1 MTIKPFGDEMVYLSR
16 VTHSSYTRIRFTER
30 LKEIFNC
37 TGRKNLPPE
46 DAKGWTSVLLERAS
60 RFIWELRCGRKDRK
74 LFKRAIR
81 TLVKVINTTGD
92 LALITDGER
101 RYGQVLFNLCSELVR
116 TGKRGRPPRTLP
128 KGIQV
133 RVKNTGSRAPKRGRK
148 RPKYQAPCREHPQ
161 TSSAIENTPIQANH
175 LEAFNASLRRRCAA
189 YRRKTNTY
197 AKKKK
202 RLQQRLDVYWILH
215 NFARVHFTTKY
226 VPAVALGIIEQG
238 LSLAEIFSIPCVWN

>member
-1 MTIKPFGDEMVYLSR
+1 
-16 VTHSSYTRIRFTER
+16 
-30 LKEIFNC
+30 
-37 TGRKNLPPE
+37 
-46 DAKGWTSVLLERAS
+46 
-60 RFIWELRCGRKDRK
+60 
-74 LFKRAIR
+74 
-81 TLVKVINTTGD
+81 VINTTGD

-101 RYGQVLFNLCSELVR
+101 RYGQVLFELCSELVR
-116 TGKRGRPPRTLP
+116 TGKRGRPPKTLL
-128 KGIQV
+128 KGVQV
-133 RVKNTGSRAPKRGRK
+133 RIKNKGSHAHKRGRK

-161 TSSAIENTPIQANH
+161 TSSAIENAQIHANH

-189 YRRKTNTY
+189 YHRKTNTY

-215 NFARVHFTTKY
+215 NFVRVHFTTQH

>member
-1 MTIKPFGDEMVYLSR
+1 M
-16 VTHSSYTRIRFTER
+16 
-30 LKEIFNC
+30 
-37 TGRKNLPPE
+37 
-46 DAKGWTSVLLERAS
+46 
-60 RFIWELRCGRKDRK
+60 
-74 LFKRAIR
+74 
-81 TLVKVINTTGD
+81 INTTGD

-101 RYGQVLFNLCSELVR
+101 RYGQVLFELCSELLR

-128 KGIQV
+128 KGVQV
-133 RVKNTGSRAPKRGRK
+133 RIKNKGSQTHKRGRQ
-148 RPKYQAPCREHPQ
+148 RPNYQAPCPEHPHT
-161 TSSAIENTPIQANH
+161 TSVMENAQIHANH

-215 NFARVHFTTKY
+215 NFVRVHFTTQH

>member
-1 MTIKPFGDEMVYLSR
+1 MRM
-16 VTHSSYTRIRFTER
+16 
-30 LKEIFNC
+30 
-37 TGRKNLPPE
+37 
-46 DAKGWTSVLLERAS
+46 
-60 RFIWELRCGRKDRK
+60 
-74 LFKRAIR
+74 
-81 TLVKVINTTGD
+81 LVKVINTSGD

-101 RYGQVLFNLCSELVR
+101 RYGQVLFDLCSELVR

-128 KGIQV
+128 KGLQV
-133 RVKNTGSRAPKRGRK
+133 RVKNKGSRAPKRGRK
-148 RPKYQAPCREHPQ
+148 RPNYQAPCPEHPH
-161 TSSAIENTPIQANH
+161 TSSAIENTPIHANP

-215 NFARVHFTTKY
+215 NFVRVHFTTKN